1 MSEGY
6 TGSSCR
12 YIMIMGNYLSLR
24 RVGSIVMAVR
34 ETPVGIAHPTVV
46 PENFEPEESDAD
58 EDRPDD
64 G

>member
-1 MSEGY
+1 
-6 TGSSCR
+6 
-12 YIMIMGNYLSLR
+12 MIMGNYLSLR

-64 G
+64 A